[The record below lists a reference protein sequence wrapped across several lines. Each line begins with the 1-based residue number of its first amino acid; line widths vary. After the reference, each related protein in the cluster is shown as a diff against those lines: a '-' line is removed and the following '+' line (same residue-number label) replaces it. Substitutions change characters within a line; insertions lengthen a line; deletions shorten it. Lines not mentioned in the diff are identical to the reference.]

1 MSATTYE
8 LSSQRSNAGKI
19 IFWGGLV
26 AGTMDIT
33 GACVVSWF
41 RAGVPPVRIFQSVAA
56 GLYGPASSQLGW
68 KTAIIGL
75 LLHYFIATTWVVVYY
90 LASRKISF
98 LINQPI
104 ISGVLYGIFVH
115 FFMTQVVIPLSAIVR
130 RPFNLKGSLIGMTVI
145 IFCIGL
151 PIALIVRKFSKQNS
165 LE

>member
-1 MSATTYE
+1 MSTTTNE
-8 LSSQRSNAGKI
+8 VSGLTSNAGKT
-19 IFWGGLV
+19 IFWGGLI

-41 RAGVPPVRIFQSVAA
+41 RAGVPPIRIFQSVAA
-56 GLYGPASSQLGW
+56 GVYGPASSQLGW

-75 LLHYFIATTWVVVYY
+75 LLHYFIATTWVIVYY
-90 LASRKISF
+90 VASRRISF

-104 ISGVLYGIFVH
+104 ISGVLYGVFVH
-115 FFMTQVVIPLSAIVR
+115 FFMTQVVVPLSAIGR

-151 PIALIVRKFSKQNS
+151 PIAFIVRKFSR
-165 LE
+165 EH

>member
-1 MSATTYE
+1 MSTATYE
-8 LSSQRSNAGKI
+8 LSGQRSNAGKT
-19 IFWGGLV
+19 IFWGGLI
-26 AGTMDIT
+26 AGTLDIT

-41 RAGVPPVRIFQSVAA
+41 RSGVVPIRVFQSVAS

-75 LLHYFIATTWVVVYY
+75 ALHYLIATTWTTIYY

-104 ISGVLYGIFVH
+104 ISGVFYGVFVH
-115 FFMTQVVIPLSAIVR
+115 YFMTQVVVPLSAIGR

-151 PIALIVRKFSKQNS
+151 PIALIVRKLSR
-165 LE
+165 